1 MDTTEL
7 WYLHHYIGEGRV
19 CEIFERID
27 KNYKSLWDVPFDRVD
42 SALQA
47 AYNAYWNAI
56 PGPRK
61 SGGIASLC
69 QPGPGELDHVV
80 KSFAK
85 DYTINLKLQ
94 LDRKSSSQSA
104 QFIRV
109 G

>member
-1 MDTTEL
+1 MDTTKFVH
-7 WYLHHYIGEGRV
+7 LHHYIGEGRV
-19 CEIFERID
+19 RKIFERID
-27 KNYKSLWDVPFDRVD
+27 TRFQSQWDVPFDRVD

-69 QPGPGELDHVV
+69 QPGPGELSHVV

-94 LDRKSSSQSA
+94 LDRYE
-104 QFIRV
+104 
-109 G
+109 